1 LNVLPATFLRRVL
14 ICAVTLCSAC
24 TRGGDQ
30 SNYVAFDEE
39 IMATHISVVMP
50 EPGADA
56 AAREVFDVFQDVDA
70 RMSEWKTT
78 SALSAVNHH
87 AGKQAVAVPT
97 DLRNLIRRAV
107 DIGDLTDGAF
117 DITWA
122 ALWGL
127 WDFRAEHPSV
137 PRQTEIDER
146 LSLIN
151 YRLIEIDDHAS
162 NVYLPREGM
171 VLGLGGIAKG
181 YALDL
186 AAGRLRARGVQSFL
200 IGASG
205 QMMAGTAKGD
215 MPWRIGIR
223 DPRGT
228 ADDYFA
234 YLEVTD
240 VSISTSGDYERFFML
255 DGLRYHHILDPR
267 TGKPARP
274 TNPLRSATVIAA
286 DAVLADAL
294 STAFIILGTQRALEL
309 SENIAGVEAVL
320 VDGEAR
326 VHITS
331 GLAGKLEILHPP
343 AR

>member
-1 LNVLPATFLRRVL
+1 L
-14 ICAVTLCSAC
+14 ICAVVLGSAC
-24 TRGGDQ
+24 SRGDQ
-30 SNYVAFDEE
+30 PSYVAFDKE
-39 IMATHISVVMP
+39 IMATRISVVVP
-50 EPGADA
+50 EPEAGA
-56 AAREVFDVFQDVDA
+56 AARDVFDIFQDVDA
-70 RMSEWKTT
+70 RMSEWKPT
-78 SALSAVNHH
+78 SALSAVNQHT
-87 AGKQAVAVPT
+87 GKQAVAVPA

-107 DIGDLTDGAF
+107 EIGDLTDGAF
-117 DITWA
+117 DVTWA

-127 WDFRAEHPSV
+127 WDFRAEHPDV
-137 PRQTEIDER
+137 PSQTEINER
-146 LSLIN
+146 LALID
-151 YRLIEIDDHAS
+151 YRLIEIDDRAGT
-162 NVYLPREGM
+162 VYLPREGM

-181 YALDL
+181 FALDL
-186 AAGRLRARGVQSFL
+186 AARRLRARGVESFL

-215 MPWRIGIR
+215 TPWRIGIR

-234 YLEVTD
+234 YLEITD
-240 VSISTSGDYERFFML
+240 LSISTSGDYERFFML
-255 DGLRYHHILDPR
+255 DGVRYHHILDPR

-294 STAFIILGTQRALEL
+294 STAFIILGTQQALDL
-309 SENIAGVEAVL
+309 AENIAGVEAVL

-331 GLAGKLEILHPP
+331 GLVGKLEILQSP